1 MGSKYRDNAVYTV
14 RETSFMFVSLQ
25 DHVTE
30 PSGSFN
36 IAKPRDVNDKSFLS
50 FSSRV
55 YVRSERLCQQ

>member
-1 MGSKYRDNAVYTV
+1 MGSKYRDYAVYTV

-36 IAKPRDVNDKSFLS
+36 IAKPRLKTI
-50 FSSRV
+50 RV
-55 YVRSERLCQQ
+55 SYPSLLGSIV

>member
-1 MGSKYRDNAVYTV
+1 MGSKYRDYAVYTV

-36 IAKPRDVNDKSFLS
+36 IAKLRDVK
-50 FSSRV
+50 R
-55 YVRSERLCQQ
+55 